1 VSIRRRF
8 LLASGKCDRFPL
20 LSPSYPQNGAVFP
33 KRHLRAGPAAVNGS
47 PTVNRARRA
56 EMLLLFGLGPALLA
70 VGPRWMVTVG
80 ILATGV
86 LCGVLLLIDP
96 TFPRRDLVGVAG
108 ARLGVRR
115 VLLRT
120 ALVGA
125 LIIAVAALLLAR
137 KPLLLRVHPGR
148 WALIMVLYPISAY
161 AQEIVCRTFFFHRY
175 GALFE
180 RPRAR
185 VLASGLA
192 FGWAHLAVNNVAALV
207 LATALGLVL
216 ASTYERW
223 RSTLLVS
230 LEHAL
235 YGDIAFSTG
244 LGALFYTTTRWFH
257 LWGR

>member
-1 VSIRRRF
+1 
-8 LLASGKCDRFPL
+8 
-20 LSPSYPQNGAVFP
+20 
-33 KRHLRAGPAAVNGS
+33 
-47 PTVNRARRA
+47 
-56 EMLLLFGLGPALLA
+56 MLLLFGLGPALLA
-70 VGPRWMVTVG
+70 LGPRWMVTLG
-80 ILATGV
+80 ILATGI
-86 LCGVLLLIDP
+86 LCGVLLAIDP
-96 TFPRRDLVGVAG
+96 TFPRGELVGVAG
-108 ARLGVRR
+108 ARLGLPR

-120 ALVGA
+120 GVVGA
-125 LIIAVAALLLAR
+125 LLVVGAALLAH
-137 KPLLLRVHPGR
+137 KPWLPRAHPGR

-244 LGALFYTTTRWFH
+244 LGSLFYTTTRWFH
-257 LWGR
+257 LWGH